1 MWDWIWN
8 FRNTRP
14 GQGHQEAEDDENI
27 ELHDARREFSPKCK
41 ARPTVQPTAKN
52 ALRVLALGETVA
64 VQNIED
70 TLPGLVVLSLS
81 ELGEVWLEALLNLGN
96 RLVH

>member
-1 MWDWIWN
+1 MQSSSN
-8 FRNTRP
+8 
-14 GQGHQEAEDDENI
+14 
-27 ELHDARREFSPKCK
+27 
-41 ARPTVQPTAKN
+41 RPTCRKKRN

-96 RLVH
+96 RLVHGFANI